1 MSVFNFLDY
10 CTSYSV
16 TGKINLGFSE
26 QACFSDIFRRCH
38 NNGNTYSIILIKN
51 NKYLD
56 LRLSNACFFNKQEV
70 RNHLKIAKSLYK
82 FNYRVTD
89 TKYKGNPAFLIK
101 LHLDNV
107 PELFHKYILTWV
119 RYTYE
124 YPYNVIL
131 KDAYTLKKDTLFRFE
146 SIANIFNCIL
156 GIYPQA
162 DYPRTIH
169 QIIGGNSKLLTN
181 KALQLRI
188 YTSED
193 LHSIYGKV
201 DKVSEFPNNFEGFD
215 VYDIEYWEK
224 GFEMRKPYYID
235 NYKYLKKCVKFM

>member
-1 MSVFNFLDY
+1 MGAFSFLEY
-10 CTSYSV
+10 CTIYRV
-16 TGKINLGFSE
+16 TGKINRELTK
-26 QACFSDIFRRCH
+26 QACFYDVFLQDH

-51 NKYLD
+51 DEYLN
-56 LRLSNACFFNKQEV
+56 LQFSNACFFNKQEI
-70 RNHLKIAKSLYK
+70 RNHLKIAKRLYK
-82 FNYRVTD
+82 FNYIVTD
-89 TKYKGNPAFLIK
+89 TEYKGHAAFLIK

-131 KDAYTLKKDTLFRFE
+131 KDAYTLKKDALFRFE

-156 GIYPQA
+156 GIYPQD

-169 QIIGGNSKLLTN
+169 QIIRKNSELLTN
-181 KALQLRI
+181 KSLQLKI
-188 YTSED
+188 SISED
-193 LHSIYGKV
+193 LHSIYREIKPI
-201 DKVSEFPNNFEGFD
+201 SEFPRNFGELD
-215 VYDIEYWEK
+215 VYDIEYWKE

>member
-1 MSVFNFLDY
+1 MGTFSFLEY
-10 CTSYSV
+10 HTIYSV
-16 TGKINLGFSE
+16 TGKINQKLSE
-26 QACFSDIFRRCH
+26 QACFYDIFHRNY
-38 NNGNTYSIILIKN
+38 NNGNTYSVILIKN
-51 NKYLD
+51 DTYLD
-56 LRLSNACFFNKQEV
+56 KHLSNACFFNKQEI

-89 TKYKGNPAFLIK
+89 IEYKGNPAFLIK

-131 KDAYTLKKDTLFRFE
+131 KDAYTLKKDVLFRFE

-156 GIYPQA
+156 GIYPQE

-169 QIIGGNSKLLTN
+169 QIIRKNSVLLTN
-181 KALQLRI
+181 KALQLKI
-188 YTSED
+188 NISEE
-193 LHSIYGKV
+193 LHSIYNEVEKI
-201 DKVSEFPNNFEGFD
+201 SEFPRDFKEFD
-215 VYDIEYWEK
+215 VYDIEYWEE